1 MRAERWRGAAPRS
14 RAGMFRRP
22 PRNFR
27 GRRRAASSGGSS
39 SSSSE
44 EEPEPE
50 PVAAPSPASVAS
62 SRSEREPEPD
72 EGEGDTGR
80 AVASPEGARAPA
92 AAGPPPSEEWA
103 GSPGG
108 RQESGR
114 AAAGGGPR
122 PAGAGAGPARRGKEL
137 LSFGSEEEREGEEFF
152 KIKKPSFNEVTFR
165 IQKKERLLP
174 AQSETEESKKICPL
188 EPRTGNTT
196 GTHEEEEKDD
206 ESYSSLSEDYNSL
219 DSENES
225 SFPWRRK
232 DLSPGNIPSAAC
244 IEAAQRKCHLAR
256 TQADYLPLDVSNSQ
270 RVSRRRG
277 SSDLESEDKSD
288 MKSLSFVPKMRTL
301 RQRMTEHMVSVGDES
316 SEEEAQ
322 MKWEEQ
328 QIKKAIKLSQET
340 YDEAFLHKPQPAKP
354 KFDPSVSLP
363 SVNLEIVKKRLTERI
378 ASLLDVHRAHQRE
391 YEKYMEDIKN
401 SKITVQ
407 ELEKSSD
414 AALNYKFYRA
424 MKTYVENLI
433 NCLNEKLKYIN
444 ELELAV
450 HVLFEQQATRV
461 LKRRQDELKN
471 ESAYIQHLTS
481 GSDKPTNGGLE
492 GDEKVQLLEMCE
504 HRRTCRRQVRECS
517 GETDHHEGMSSDD
530 ELTPTEVKEFQ
541 KSKDNVLEDSRK
553 VFEDVHADFCD
564 IRKIL
569 LKFQEWKEKFPDTY
583 CDAYISFCLPKLL
596 NPLIRVQLINWNPL
610 EQNFTELE
618 EMPWFRA
625 IEEFSDAK
633 HESESKRDDDP
644 DQEVLPRVIEKTI
657 LPKITAFVKSVWD
670 PLSSS
675 QTKNLVQ
682 LCNSIFEKQVLSKN
696 ECSQAK
702 EDLKNTVVLR
712 MKKSIEED
720 VFIPLYPKS
729 TVEDKSS
736 LCSKF
741 QERRFWSAVKL
752 LSNVLLWDG
761 IVQEDTVRDLGLSK
775 LLNRYLLLNLL
786 NTPLGPDNI
795 EKCKKVVAC
804 LPERWF
810 QDLKSGSTLPELL
823 NFCQHLLRCAQTL
836 HKDNHSDET
845 KEALLLLVKIKALHI
860 VEDFIEEYKLEHL
873 KPITGK

>member
-1 MRAERWRGAAPRS
+1 
-14 RAGMFRRP
+14 MFRRP

-27 GRRRAASSGGSS
+27 GRRRAASAG

-44 EEPEPE
+44 EEP
-50 PVAAPSPASVAS
+50 
-62 SRSEREPEPD
+62 
-72 EGEGDTGR
+72 
-80 AVASPEGARAPA
+80 APA
-92 AAGPPPSEEWA
+92 AAPPPPAPGRGREAEPEEGGGDPGSAAASPEPEGA
-103 GSPGG
+103 GAAAEGPLSPGEPAGGPRG
-108 RQESGR
+108 REESRSGR
-114 AAAGGGPR
+114 AAAGRGPR
-122 PAGAGAGPARRGKEL
+122 LAGTGPARGGKAL
-137 LSFGSEEEREGEEFF
+137 LSFGSEEERDGGEQFF
-152 KIKKPSFNEVTFR
+152 KIKKPSFSEVTFR
-165 IQKKERLLP
+165 IQKKESLLP
-174 AQSETEESKKICPL
+174 AQTETEESKKICQL
-188 EPRTGNTT
+188 EPRTGNTK
-196 GTHEEEEKDD
+196 GTREEEEEKED
-206 ESYSSLSEDYNSL
+206 ESYSSSSEDSS

-225 SFPWRRK
+225 SSPQRRK
-232 DLSPGNIPSAAC
+232 DLSPVNIPSAAS
-244 IEAAQRKCHLAR
+244 IDAARRKRHLAR
-256 TQADYLPLDVSNSQ
+256 TRADYLPLDVSNSHQ
-270 RVSRRRG
+270 VSRRRE
-277 SSDLESEDKSD
+277 SSDLESEDESG
-288 MKSLSFVPKMRTL
+288 MKNINFVPKMRTL
-301 RQRMTEHMVSVGDES
+301 RQRMTEHMVSVSDES
-316 SEEEAQ
+316 SEDEAQ
-322 MKWEEQ
+322 IKWEEQ
-328 QIKKAIKLSQET
+328 QIKKAIKLSQES
-340 YDEAFLHKPQPAKP
+340 YDDASLCKPQPAKP

-363 SVNLEIVKKRLTERI
+363 PVNLEIVKKRLTERI
-378 ASLLDVHRAHQRE
+378 MSLQDVHRAHQRE
-391 YEKYMEDIKN
+391 YEKYMEDIES
-401 SKITVQ
+401 SKMTVQ

-433 NCLNEKLKYIN
+433 NCLNEKLTYIN
-444 ELELAV
+444 DLELAV
-450 HVLFEQQATRV
+450 HALLQRRAMRV
-461 LKRRQDELKN
+461 LKRRQDELKD

-481 GSDKPTNGGLE
+481 GNDKPTNGGLE
-492 GDEKVQLLEMCE
+492 GDEKTQLLEMCE

-517 GETDHHEGMSSDD
+517 GEADHHDGMSSDD
-530 ELTPTEVKEFQ
+530 ELSPTEVTEFQ

-569 LKFQEWKEKFPDTY
+569 LKFQEWKEKFPDSY

-610 EQNFTELE
+610 EQNFTALE

-633 HESESKRDDDP
+633 NVSESKRDDDT

-670 PLSSS
+670 PLSTS

-682 LCNSIFEKQVLSKN
+682 LCNNIFEKQVLSKN
-696 ECSQAK
+696 ECSRAK
-702 EDLKNTVVLR
+702 EDLINVVVLR

-786 NTPLGPDNI
+786 NTPPGPDNI
-795 EKCKKVVAC
+795 EKCNKVVAC

-823 NFCQHLLRCAQTL
+823 NLCQHLLQCARTL
-836 HKDNHSDET
+836 HKNNHSYET
-845 KEALLLLVKIKALHI
+845 KEVLLLLVKVKALRV

-873 KPITGK
+873 KSMIGK